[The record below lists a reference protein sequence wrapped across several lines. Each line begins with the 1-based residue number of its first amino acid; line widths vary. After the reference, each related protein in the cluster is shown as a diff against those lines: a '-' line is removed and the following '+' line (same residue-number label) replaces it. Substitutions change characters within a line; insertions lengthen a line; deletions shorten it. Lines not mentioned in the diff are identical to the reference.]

1 MDHWKSSTNDLSKS
15 TIELEKQRDE
25 LKASFDAMQDKMNKE
40 RETMA
45 KEIMSL
51 KLEVIELKKDK
62 PAVMNYIVQ
71 PPSEELLKNPFV
83 ENQQQTTTDYDE
95 VDLEFRKFNEML
107 NS

>member
-1 MDHWKSSTNDLSKS
+1 
-15 TIELEKQRDE
+15 
-25 LKASFDAMQDKMNKE
+25 MNKE

-51 KLEVIELKKDK
+51 KLEVIELKKNK
-62 PAVMNYIVQ
+62 PAVMKYIVK

-83 ENQQQTTTDYDE
+83 EDQQQTTDYDE

-107 NS
+107 NL